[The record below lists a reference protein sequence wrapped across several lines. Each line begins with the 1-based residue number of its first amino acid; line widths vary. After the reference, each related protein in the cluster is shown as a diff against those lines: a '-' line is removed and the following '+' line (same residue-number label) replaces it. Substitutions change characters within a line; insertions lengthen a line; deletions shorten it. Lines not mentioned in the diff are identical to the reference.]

1 MATAENAGAML
12 GEVLAAALKQQRQ
25 GGSPAAAAA
34 AAAGTA
40 AQEADA
46 QLPFVEQLP
55 PLEEVVPQEVW
66 QPEGARSS
74 ASKQAASASSAPEV
88 VPAQFVESQRLQ
100 QQREPVRPAAADVP
114 LDAIDLIAAG
124 GSLVG
129 ADPQLGRGQEEQGL
143 EYDSEEVLAAA
154 RAALGL
160 DSAELQR
167 LVDDAAAKAA
177 QAMSVPFMS
186 STSDAGSP
194 APAGAATSASK
205 PATSSGSRKP
215 WEAAS
220 AAPESPAAPTSGRI
234 AQAASKGFAPAQQV
248 SRKQAKAMRKGRA
261 PGNSG
266 SSERDGREGKA
277 AAAGSSNAGQAPG
290 GNAADASQAESPA
303 AEPPQSS
310 STAPGGTTLPPVE
323 QFVLS
328 KAQLKMVTEKHGL
341 DFEELL
347 TGLQERGIPLSD

>member
-1 MATAENAGAML
+1 
-12 GEVLAAALKQQRQ
+12 
-25 GGSPAAAAA
+25 
-34 AAAGTA
+34 
-40 AQEADA
+40 
-46 QLPFVEQLP
+46 
-55 PLEEVVPQEVW
+55 
-66 QPEGARSS
+66 
-74 ASKQAASASSAPEV
+74 V

-100 QQREPVRPAAADVP
+100 QQREPERPAAAADVP

-124 GSLVG
+124 GSLDG
-129 ADPQLGRGQEEQGL
+129 ADPRLGREQDEEEQGL

-160 DSAELQR
+160 DSVELQR

-186 STSDAGSP
+186 SNSDT
-194 APAGAATSASK
+194 APAGTATSAYK
-205 PATSSGSRKP
+205 PTTSSGSRKP

-220 AAPESPAAPTSGRI
+220 PAPDSPAAPTHGGVT
-234 AQAASKGFAPAQQV
+234 QAASKGFAPPAQQV
-248 SRKQAKAMRKGRA
+248 SRKQAKAMRKEG
-261 PGNSG
+261 PPSSSG
-266 SSERDGREGKA
+266 SPERDGRAGKA
-277 AAAGSSNAGQAPG
+277 AAAGSSTAGSALG
-290 GNAADASQAESPA
+290 VDAAAASQVESPE

-328 KAQLKMVTEKHGL
+328 KAQLKTVTEKHGL